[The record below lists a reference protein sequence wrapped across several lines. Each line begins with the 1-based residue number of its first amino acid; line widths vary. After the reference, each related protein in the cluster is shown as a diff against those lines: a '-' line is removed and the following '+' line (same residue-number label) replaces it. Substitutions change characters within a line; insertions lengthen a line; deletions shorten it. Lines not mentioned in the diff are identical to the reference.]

1 MASPL
6 TTVGYLPRCCA
17 VVGYRVTARFP
28 CRSQRPEYL
37 HGLRRLGTLRV
48 VGIGVRGT
56 AQVTETIERPG
67 QNVTSLRTRTPPRCC
82 ASRPARRS
90 RRRSE
95 PAIPACARLRGT
107 FSCVSE
113 SRRIFSSRVLW
124 RQLKSVAKTTSTG
137 RTRPQSAPARDG
149 GTEA

>member
-6 TTVGYLPRCCA
+6 TTVGYLSRCCA
-17 VVGYRVTARFP
+17 AVGYRVTARFP
-28 CRSQRPEYL
+28 CRSQRPEHL

-56 AQVTETIERPG
+56 AQLTETIEISG
-67 QNVTSLRTRTPPRCC
+67 NNVTSLKTRTPPRCC

-107 FSCVSE
+107 FSCVLE
-113 SRRIFSSRVLW
+113 SNLFESSLVEAAEKAWGKRDHHQTRIRIPFGPPVWFR
-124 RQLKSVAKTTSTG
+124 
-137 RTRPQSAPARDG
+137 
-149 GTEA
+149 